1 MPTIYLVKRED
12 GSWTGDSVKGLM
24 DSRKP
29 GTSWEVTFR
38 RITPQR
44 SSNQNRW
51 YRGCILPMVAEF
63 IGESEDATHEAL
75 LDKFSA
81 YRAKGARDKR
91 FGLKVKKRTRDM
103 DTAQF
108 TEYVEKVRDW
118 AAQFL
123 GLNIPDPVS

>member
-1 MPTIYLVKRED
+1 
-12 GSWTGDSVKGLM
+12 M

-29 GTSWEVTFR
+29 GTSWEVTFKR
-38 RITPQR
+38 LLPKR
-44 SSNQNRW
+44 SGAQNR
-51 YRGCILPMVAEF
+51 YYHAVILPMVAEF

-91 FGLKVKKRTRDM
+91 FGLKIKKRTRDM